1 MTKTNLAAAIAFALI
16 SVSASAKLPPAPPVD
31 PAKAEE
37 AKQKAADAAK
47 AGALLQAKY
56 EDKAAANFAAKA
68 KADGKTF
75 KPQMGPGVPPPP
87 VPAAAPA
94 PAAPVV
100 AAAAPAAAKPA
111 VPAAAAPAAS
121 AKK

>member
-1 MTKTNLAAAIAFALI
+1 MNKFTLAAAAFVLLSTGAF
-16 SVSASAKLPPAPPVD
+16 AKLPPAPPAD

-56 EDKAAANFAAKA
+56 EDKAAANYAAKA
-68 KADGKTF
+68 RAGGKAF
-75 KPQMGPGVPPPP
+75 KPQMGAGVPPPP
-87 VPAAAPA
+87 APAAAPA
-94 PAAPVV
+94 APAV

-111 VPAAAAPAAS
+111 APAAPA
-121 AKK
+121 KK